1 MKAAGISLA
10 LVAAALTGCSGAS
23 SLPSLPSLTTGSILG
38 GPAKPT
44 AADPGS
50 INDPTNRA
58 FQVGTVSAKA
68 IKCGFNFDP
77 AKLKNN
83 YLTYERT
90 LTPGAD
96 LSKVE
101 RIYDVSFNG
110 VTKAVAGEADYCS
123 DEKTKAIKADLT
135 RHLAGDYTPAMQ
147 AEGSG
152 RARWRVRQHLC
163 RRHQRPGIRLEK
175 NGRRCNS
182 PLLARSPGQPRDE
195 SAEIPLR
202 SARSN
207 PCDW

>member
-1 MKAAGISLA
+1 MRYHGLYLDCAPIGLKQRGRRRNEGLANEGRRHFARAGR
-10 LVAAALTGCSGAS
+10 GGADR
-23 SLPSLPSLTTGSILG
+23 LLG
-38 GPAKPT
+38 GVELDHWLDPGRRKPT

-135 RHLAGDYTPAMQ
+135 RHLAGDYTPA
-147 AEGSG
+147 ARPKEAANDDGIFGNLFAGDTSG
-152 RARWRVRQHLC
+152 QGYDSRKTVEDAIH
-163 RRHQRPGIRLEK
+163 PY
-175 NGRRCNS
+175 
-182 PLLARSPGQPRDE
+182 
-195 SAEIPLR
+195 
-202 SARSN
+202 
-207 PCDW
+207 

>member
-1 MKAAGISLA
+1 MKCAGILLA
-10 LVAAALTGCSGAS
+10 LVAAALTGCSAAS
-23 SLPSLPSLTTGSILG
+23 SLSTGSILG

-44 AADPGS
+44 AAEPGS

-90 LTPGAD
+90 LVPGAD

-101 RIYDVSFNG
+101 KIYDVSFNG
-110 VTKAVAGEADYCS
+110 VAKAVAGEADYCS

-135 RHLAGDYTPAMQ
+135 RHLAGDYTPAI
-147 AEGSG
+147 
-152 RARWRVRQHLC
+152 
-163 RRHQRPGIRLEK
+163 RPKQVEQDGVFDSIFAGDNDGKEFKVKLPTD
-175 NGRRCNS
+175 NS
-182 PLLARSPGQPRDE
+182 D
-195 SAEIPLR
+195 
-202 SARSN
+202 
-207 PCDW
+207 

>member
-77 AKLKNN
+77 GKLKNN

-90 LTPGAD
+90 LTPGGD

-135 RHLAGDYTPAMQ
+135 RHLAGDYTPAIKPKL
-147 AEGSG
+147 AEQDGVFDSIFAG
-152 RARWRVRQHLC
+152 DNDGKEFKVKL
-163 RRHQRPGIRLEK
+163 PTD
-175 NGRRCNS
+175 N
-182 PLLARSPGQPRDE
+182 RD
-195 SAEIPLR
+195 
-202 SARSN
+202 
-207 PCDW
+207 

>member
-1 MKAAGISLA
+1 MKAAGILLA
-10 LVAAALTGCSGAS
+10 LVAAALTGCSAAS
-23 SLPSLPSLTTGSILG
+23 SLTTGSILG
-38 GPAKPT
+38 GPSKPT

-135 RHLAGDYTPAMQ
+135 RHLAGDYTPA
-147 AEGSG
+147 ARPKEAANDDGIFGNLFAGDTSG
-152 RARWRVRQHLC
+152 QGYDSRKTVEDAIH
-163 RRHQRPGIRLEK
+163 PY
-175 NGRRCNS
+175 
-182 PLLARSPGQPRDE
+182 
-195 SAEIPLR
+195 
-202 SARSN
+202 
-207 PCDW
+207 